1 MHACLCEIAWSQWLL
16 GVQQCQ
22 LSVTRPGCTVP
33 PSTPQAQA
41 RRINTLEGEVAALR
55 GEVEG
60 LQTDL
65 AAARDSIAAANS
77 RIQEQQSELDSNAG
91 RRLAAAGGYTQH
103 VVLMPKGVSCQ

>member
-1 MHACLCEIAWSQWLL
+1 M
-16 GVQQCQ
+16 
-22 LSVTRPGCTVP
+22 
-33 PSTPQAQA
+33 
-41 RRINTLEGEVAALR
+41 AALR

-91 RRLAAAGGYTQH
+91 RRLAAAGGGTQH
-103 VVLMPKGVSCQ
+103 HGGVDAKGHLLPVGVVVTAAGRVPHIAVF